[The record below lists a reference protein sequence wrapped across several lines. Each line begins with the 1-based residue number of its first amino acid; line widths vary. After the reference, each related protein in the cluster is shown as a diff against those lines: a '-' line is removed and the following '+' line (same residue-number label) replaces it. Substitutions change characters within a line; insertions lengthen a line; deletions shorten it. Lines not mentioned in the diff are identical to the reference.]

1 MSFGATPFRLMTP
14 TQQVAVIMALIDRY
28 AVAMAEGS
36 QLATTQM
43 GSPRDLALA
52 MAPLRVELL
61 EHLSVAVMR

>member
-1 MSFGATPFRLMTP
+1 MSFGATPFRQMTP
-14 TQQVAVIMALIDRY
+14 TQQVAVVMALVDRY

-43 GSPRDLALA
+43 GSPRDLAIA

-61 EHLSVAVMR
+61 DHLTAMVAP